1 MTVHSISS
9 RPILLHGWKNATR
22 YSGTDGSDYVKLKIL
37 IENLGTRKAY
47 NFEIQGAFYNQNGIS
62 FNKETTTI
70 SHLAAGE
77 KKVVELKVNV
87 PKGISTT
94 LKTNIYLDNK
104 MVHEKESTSI
114 FP

>member
-1 MTVHSISS
+1 MTVHPISS

-22 YSGTDGSDYVKLKIL
+22 FSGSDGSDYVKLKIL
-37 IENLGTRKAY
+37 IENLGTRRAY

-62 FNKETTTI
+62 FNKETTSI
-70 SHLAAGE
+70 SLLTAGE

-94 LKTNIYLDNK
+94 LKTKIYLDNEI
-104 MVHEKESTSI
+104 VHDKESSSS